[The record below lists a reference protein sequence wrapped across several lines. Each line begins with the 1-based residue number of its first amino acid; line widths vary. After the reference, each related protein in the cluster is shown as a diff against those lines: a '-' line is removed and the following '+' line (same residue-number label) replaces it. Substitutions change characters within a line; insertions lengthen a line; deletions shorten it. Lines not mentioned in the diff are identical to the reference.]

1 MKILLRTMLVLA
13 AAALTAVAGAGTASA
28 DGPDTDP
35 RVVKAIEVQ
44 PWVELDVGDEG
55 YRVAFV
61 RCALTQIRFYGNC
74 NPAASNGDVYL
85 RDMVDDVKRY
95 QKARAVDVDPQGTV
109 TAETMSEIRHDTGEV
124 LPGAGPNT
132 GKAHIVKGVQSA
144 MKALQDRNLKVD
156 GWYGAATER
165 AVRAF
170 QRRKQIDVDGIFGP
184 QTFRAAMAR
193 GAEQRNTP
201 GL

>member
-1 MKILLRTMLVLA
+1 MKILLRTMFVLA
-13 AAALTAVAGAGTASA
+13 AAALTAVAGVGAASA

-35 RVVKAIEVQ
+35 RVVKAIELQ

-61 RCALTQIRFYGNC
+61 RCALTQLGYYNNC

-95 QKARAVDVDPQGTV
+95 QRARFIDVDPEGTV
-109 TAETMSEIRHDTGEV
+109 TGETMSELRRDIGEV
-124 LPGAGPNT
+124 LPGDGPNN
-132 GKAHIVKGVQSA
+132 GKAHIVKGVQAA

-156 GWYGAATER
+156 GWYGTATER

-170 QRRKQIDVDGIFGP
+170 QQRKQIDVDGIFGP
-184 QTFRAAMAR
+184 QTFRAAMAQ
-193 GAEQRNTP
+193 GAEQRTTP